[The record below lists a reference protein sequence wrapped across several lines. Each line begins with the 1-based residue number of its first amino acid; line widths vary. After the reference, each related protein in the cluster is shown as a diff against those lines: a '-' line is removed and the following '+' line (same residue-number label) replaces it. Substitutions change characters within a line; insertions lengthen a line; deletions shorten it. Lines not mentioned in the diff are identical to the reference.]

1 MIKRTNKGFTLIEL
15 IVVIAVLLVLAG
27 FLFPKFA
34 GYQAKARETKAIN
47 TGKQIQTAAMS
58 SYSEH
63 EGIFDAA
70 AVTSAVSTL
79 TGAQGVSTTVA
90 DDKKSIKVS
99 FTSDSENYNTAIDDN
114 NNFTVYKGSDTTNKI
129 YPQ

>member
-1 MIKRTNKGFTLIEL
+1 MINKSKKGFTLIEL

-34 GYQAKARETKAIN
+34 GYQAKARESKAVN
-47 TGKQIQTAAMS
+47 TGKQIQTAAMT

-63 EGIFDAA
+63 EGAFDAT
-70 AVTSAVSTL
+70 AVTNAVTTL
-79 TGAQGVSTTVA
+79 TGAQGVSATVA
-90 DDKKSIKVS
+90 DDKKSVTVK

-114 NNFTVYKGSDTTNKI
+114 NNFTVYKGSDTTNKL